1 MPHTFQRRKDFLS
14 LTPEDERALRDL
26 HGALGKE
33 APGFVDGFYRHL
45 LSFPEMQTLIPDET
59 ALERLKQLHIRYF
72 SNLTVGTYNEDY
84 GEDRRHVGLA
94 HARIGLSP
102 GWYLGG
108 YSHYLTE
115 LLPRLD
121 RLPGLRD
128 TGSTTAMQAL
138 IKVVFLD
145 MGIAIDSYI
154 AQRDGLIADLR
165 EREQL
170 TRDLLRAQER
180 MEKLAF
186 FDALTGLPNRT
197 HGMDLAQRLLDAA
210 GQQGRE
216 AAVLF
221 VDLDRFKEINDTQGH
236 AVGDRVL
243 TTVAHHCQRLIGD
256 DGVLARLGGVTSSCS
271 CACTAPP
278 KMAATP
284 WPWQRT
290 FAARWAA
297 P

>member
-170 TRDLLRAQER
+170 TRDLLRAQEL

-256 DGVLARLGGVTSSCS
+256 DGVLARLGG
-271 CACTAPP
+271 
-278 KMAATP
+278 
-284 WPWQRT
+284 
-290 FAARWAA
+290 
-297 P
+297 